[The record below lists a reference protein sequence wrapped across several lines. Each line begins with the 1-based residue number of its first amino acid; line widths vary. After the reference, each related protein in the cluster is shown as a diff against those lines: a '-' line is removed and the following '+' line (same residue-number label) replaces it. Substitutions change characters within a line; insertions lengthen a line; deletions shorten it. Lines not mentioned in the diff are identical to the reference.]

1 MTAFVMVV
9 MAGSFAWLVLE
20 GWRWWRAGPS
30 LAAPEVPPFAAQ
42 LATRALEQRIDQ
54 LQVVVTTQQEQI
66 AALRAELDALKAG
79 SSKGAVA
86 SGCDEV
92 VSEQG
97 VSPAAA
103 SRAPVT
109 EVSPEYAEPLALARR
124 GADPEELARRCGVTL
139 AEAQLIWALAQSGGR
154 AEAAA

>member
-20 GWRWWRAGPS
+20 GWRWWRGGPS
-30 LAAPEVPPFAAQ
+30 LAATEAPPFAAQ
-42 LATRALEQRIDQ
+42 LATRALEQRVEQ

-86 SGCDEV
+86 SGSEE
-92 VSEQG
+92 VSEQAIPPG
-97 VSPAAA
+97 AAN
-103 SRAPVT
+103 RALVT

-154 AEAAA
+154 AEVAA

>member
-30 LAAPEVPPFAAQ
+30 LAATETPPFAAQ
-42 LATRALEQRIDQ
+42 LATRALEQRVEQ

-79 SSKGAVA
+79 ASNGAVA
-86 SGCDEV
+86 SGSDEV
-92 VSEQG
+92 SGQAIPPG
-97 VSPAAA
+97 AA

-154 AEAAA
+154 AEVAA